1 MEVTVGR
8 LQLIAFNH
16 PVNWT
21 NSTGGALAI
30 PHIARA
36 AHIDFENRLAV
47 GVIFEDFDITV
58 FNPVGFVSTNTGIGL
73 KQDLVVQ
80 LLGKVAIL
88 STVHDLGDW

>member
-30 PHIARA
+30 SHTALA
-36 AHIDFENRLAV
+36 AHFDFEIRLAV
-47 GVIFEDFDITV
+47 GVSAQNRVLF
-58 FNPVGFVSTNTGIGL
+58 GRQGIDAL
-73 KQDLVVQ
+73 KRES
-80 LLGKVAIL
+80 A
-88 STVHDLGDW
+88 

>member
-47 GVIFEDFDITV
+47 GVSAQNRVLF
-58 FNPVGFVSTNTGIGL
+58 GRQGIDAL
-73 KQDLVVQ
+73 KRES
-80 LLGKVAIL
+80 A
-88 STVHDLGDW
+88 